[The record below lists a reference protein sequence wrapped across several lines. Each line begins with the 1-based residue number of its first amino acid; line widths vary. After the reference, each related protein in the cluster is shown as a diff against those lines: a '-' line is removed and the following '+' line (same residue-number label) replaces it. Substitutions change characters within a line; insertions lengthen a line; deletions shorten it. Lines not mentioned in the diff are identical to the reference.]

1 MTATATRPE
10 RTLSRNPVD
19 AWMDGSYRFAGSAIK
34 RKTIAVILLGLPAL
48 APLFFI
54 SRPVIE
60 RSSSTLTGVNAD
72 VLGSG
77 SMLLLLATLAV
88 TPAVTLTGQVW
99 FTPLRRWYGIVL
111 GCTATADAII
121 ASITSQFTGGVIGR
135 VTGHTF
141 LLAGLVMVLIM
152 LPLLITAN
160 NASMRWL
167 GRYWKQLQRLTYLV
181 WFLLF
186 VHLALLEGFGIQN
199 GRNGPSGDVDHTP
212 LLHQRLYQLSAVS
225 LILIILRIPPVR
237 RWVVA
242 QRKAGRAW
250 LPWLVL
256 VPLIVLAI
264 FAYAYIITEEVF
276 KGVAEFR
283 LQLPGGDG

>member
-1 MTATATRPE
+1 VAAAVTATATRPE
-10 RTLSRNPVD
+10 RALSRNPVD

-54 SRPVIE
+54 ARPVIE
-60 RSSSTLTGVNAD
+60 RSSATLTGVNAD
-72 VLGSG
+72 VMGTG

-88 TPAVTLTGQVW
+88 TPAITLTGQHW
-99 FTPLRRWYGIVL
+99 FVALRRWYGVVL

-152 LPLLITAN
+152 LPLAVTAN
-160 NASMRWL
+160 AWSMRWL
-167 GRYWKQLQRLTYLV
+167 GRYWKTLQRFTYLV

-199 GRNGPSGDVDHTP
+199 RLNGPSGAFDHSP
-212 LLHQRLYQLSAVS
+212 LVHQRFYQLAAVS
-225 LILIILRIPPVR
+225 LPLLLLRIPPVR
-237 RWVVA
+237 RWA
-242 QRKAGRAW
+242 AGHRTLAW
-250 LPWLVL
+250 LVFL
-256 VPLIVLAI
+256 PLIALAI
-264 FAYAYIITEEVF
+264 VAYAYIINEEVM
-276 KGVAEFR
+276 KGVAAFR
-283 LQLPGGDG
+283 MQLPGGDG